1 MTDHNL
7 TERKLKTDIH
17 FKNALRKDLVES
29 VQQLHSWQE
38 KLHSLNNIRKTKK
51 LQQTVRRYAD
61 FVEDLR
67 AFLSPLLNELESRI
81 TTEMSFSEDEIQQFN
96 TEVKEETTL
105 AAKARE
111 AFTRAKDALG
121 AAEENAKMERE
132 ELDKL
137 QQDYRAAFR
146 AFRLEKHKLVEAEQE
161 LQSELVDREIFKL
174 ELKRIIVERHFISE
188 I

>member
-1 MTDHNL
+1 VTDHNI

-38 KLHSLNNIRKTKK
+38 KIHSLNNIRKTKK

-67 AFLSPLLNELESRI
+67 AFLSPLLDELESRI
-81 TTEMSFSEDEIQQFN
+81 TTEMKFSKDEIKQF
-96 TEVKEETTL
+96 TDEVKEETML
-105 AAKARE
+105 AAKARD
-111 AFTRAKDALG
+111 AFTRAKEALG
-121 AAEENAKMERE
+121 DVEEKTKIDRE
-132 ELDKL
+132 ELDRLK
-137 QQDYRAAFR
+137 QDYRAAFR
-146 AFRLEKHKLVEAEQE
+146 AFRLEKHKLIEAEEE
-161 LQSELVDREIFKL
+161 LQSELVDKEIFKL
-174 ELKRIIVERHFISE
+174 ELKRILVERHFISE

>member
-1 MTDHNL
+1 VTDHNI

-38 KLHSLNNIRKTKK
+38 KIHSLNNIRKTKK

-67 AFLSPLLNELESRI
+67 AFLSPLLDELESRI
-81 TTEMSFSEDEIQQFN
+81 TTEMEFSEDEIQQF
-96 TEVKEETTL
+96 TDEVKEETML

-111 AFTRAKDALG
+111 AFTRAKEVLG
-121 AAEENAKMERE
+121 TVDKKIDKE

-137 QQDYRAAFR
+137 RLDYSAAFR
-146 AFRLEKHKLVEAEQE
+146 AFRLEKHKLIEAEEE

-174 ELKRIIVERHFISE
+174 ELKRILVERHFIAE

>member
-1 MTDHNL
+1 VTDHNI

-17 FKNALRKDLVES
+17 FKNALRKDLVET

-38 KLHSLNNIRKTKK
+38 KIHSLNNIRKTKK

-67 AFLSPLLNELESRI
+67 AFLSPLLDELESRI
-81 TTEMSFSEDEIQQFN
+81 TTEMEFSEEEIQQF
-96 TEVKEETTL
+96 TGEVKEETML

-111 AFTRAKDALG
+111 AFARAKEALG
-121 AAEENAKMERE
+121 DVEEKKIDRE

-137 QQDYRAAFR
+137 RQDYSAAFK
-146 AFRLEKHKLVEAEQE
+146 AFRLEKHKLIEAEEE

-174 ELKRIIVERHFISE
+174 ELKRILVERHFITE

>member
-1 MTDHNL
+1 VTDHNI

-38 KLHSLNNIRKTKK
+38 KIHSLNNVRKTKK

-67 AFLSPLLNELESRI
+67 AFLSPLLDELESRI
-81 TTEMSFSEDEIQQFN
+81 TTEMKFSEEEIQQF
-96 TEVKEETTL
+96 TGEVKEETVL

-111 AFTRAKDALG
+111 AFTRAKEALG
-121 AAEENAKMERE
+121 TVDKKIDKE

-137 QQDYRAAFR
+137 RQDYSAAFR
-146 AFRLEKHKLVEAEQE
+146 AFRLEKHKLIEAEEE

-174 ELKRIIVERHFISE
+174 ELKRIFVERHFISE
-188 I
+188 V